1 MREAIEVYL
10 EALLED
16 GLRVPT
22 EQGREIVETRVA
34 AR

>member
-1 MREAIEVYL
+1 VAIEAYV

-22 EQGREIVETRVA
+22 EQGREIVEIRVA